1 MLEFLWKPLP
11 LKVGLGSIL
20 EASPSMA
27 DVPPAVMM
35 LESCLLKI
43 LLLSLLA
50 KSSNVCLAGYRDACP
65 PSCLLTLGKAML
77 DMFKPFL
84 KLSFLKLLLFEPIN
98 YDVSSWSRSLCISY
112 VDPYENYIF
121 APFFPII
128 TGSIYGVT
136 TLFIF
141 YLY

>member
-1 MLEFLWKPLP
+1 MKLEFSVILRYASSSPLPREDSRWCLSTVLEFLWKPLP

-65 PSCLLTLGKAML
+65 PSCLLTLGRAML

-84 KLSFLKLLLFEPIN
+84 KLSFLKLLLFVPIN
-98 YDVSSWSRSLCISY
+98 SDVSSWSRSL
-112 VDPYENYIF
+112 
-121 APFFPII
+121 
-128 TGSIYGVT
+128 
-136 TLFIF
+136 
-141 YLY
+141 